1 MLAGTYLA
9 KKQDGSIYYRSS
21 ITYKNKHISL
31 GSFQNEQ
38 DAHFCYIEANDLL
51 TSDVPLDSFLLSSKL
66 SFDKWVSLINYRDHN
81 VYFKNPIYL
90 KKSYFCYYLSPHD
103 FLIFDFEDL
112 FYYSQHKIMKRKGHL
127 FVADYGMQVTIFNR
141 YGVKNYGIR
150 DKDYR
155 FVNGNPN
162 DFRYHNIEILNSYH
176 GVSKIEKHDKT
187 MYKAKIHIKGNII
200 IGIYDTD
207 EKAAIAYNKAIDLLR
222 IIGIEKNYTQHYI
235 ENVTP
240 SNYAEIYSTLHISV
254 NFKKMLLQNGFPNE
268 RKSLLK

>member
-1 MLAGTYLA
+1 MLTGTYLA
-9 KKQDGSIYYRSS
+9 KKQDGSIYFRSS

-38 DAHFCYIEANDLL
+38 DAHLCYIEANNLL
-51 TSDVPLDSFLLSSKL
+51 TSDTSLEAFFLNSKL
-66 SFDKWVSLINYRDHN
+66 SFDKWVSLINFRDHN

-90 KKSYFCYYLSPHD
+90 KKSYFCYYFSPHD

-127 FVADYGMQVTIFNR
+127 FVADYGMQVTLMNR
-141 YGVKNYGIR
+141 YGVKNYGVK

-176 GVSKIEKHDKT
+176 GVSKKIKQSKT
-187 MYKAKIHIKGNII
+187 MFQAKIHINGNII
-200 IGIYDTD
+200 IGIYDTE
-207 EKAAIAYNKAIDLLR
+207 EKAAIAYNKAIDLLKT
-222 IIGIEKNYTQHYI
+222 IGIEKNFTQNYL
-235 ENVTP
+235 ENVTAL
-240 SNYAEIYSTLHISV
+240 NYAEIYTALQLSP
-254 NFKKMLLQNGFPNE
+254 NFKKMLLQNGFPIE
-268 RKSLLK
+268 RKSILK